1 MFNLNVTEQDSALDI
16 ALAYAEYGLS
26 VVPLHRHNKVP
37 TKELGGWQ
45 KFQERQPTTEELE
58 KWFKGRDD
66 VVVALVCGKF
76 IVVDADTAEAVNW
89 VEANLP
95 VTPFKVATGKGV
107 HYYYNNPENFTTW
120 VARRT
125 EGYDPAKLIDIRGVG
140 GLIVAPH
147 NIHAT
152 GAIYTPIKIPD
163 WDLND
168 VEDLPDFTKELWVK
182 VTGVEKAVDGQPIST
197 PLSID
202 GVTEGSRNDQAARLA
217 GFLIAK
223 GLNTTFTEFFIQSW
237 NSQNKPPLPA
247 TEISTVV
254 NSVQKTHDR
263 KTQQAPSYISGK
275 RTIKE
280 PVNLYSPPGIL
291 KDIYEYSEQVAQIS
305 QPAIS
310 MQAALSLGSVAL
322 GRMYKTNMNNFSSLF
337 FMCIAKSGQG
347 KENVKTVV
355 ENILQQADFGDLMAG
370 DGYTSSGAIYSLL
383 RYKPTHITV
392 MDEFGKRLESISK
405 SSNSN
410 KEDAIQVL
418 METWG
423 RCHGVLRPDNY
434 SMMTLN
440 QKQQKEAMDRSTI
453 KPAITLVGMSVPKN
467 FYGALSTG
475 RIVDGFLNRFIVV
488 ESNVPRTVGRMV
500 PFAAPPQSTSD
511 WVSHVRQVDNEMEQI
526 SRDNAELDFKSRIL
540 TFDDDSNDLFEKL
553 AYRLVD
559 EQNVLE
565 KEGLEVL
572 LSRTR
577 EKAMRLALIGALAD
591 DRKAKVIKGD
601 ITQWAIEYVYYYDQ
615 LLVENCKDKVAG
627 SEIEGRIKQ
636 VLSFIRSQGEWGI
649 SKRDI
654 DRREIFRSMKSY
666 EVKEIIERLKN
677 SGEIQEKDLKAKGTG
692 RPTKRIVA
700 IDPEFFNED

>member
-1 MFNLNVTEQDSALDI
+1 VFNLNVTAQDSALDL

-26 VVPLHRHNKVP
+26 VIPLQRHNKVP
-37 TKELGGWQ
+37 PKELGSWE
-45 KFQERQPTTEELE
+45 KYKTEQPTTEQIE
-58 KWFKGRDD
+58 KWFKGRNDL
-66 VVVALVCGKF
+66 VVALVCGKF
-76 IVVDADTAEAVNW
+76 IVVDADTPESVNW
-89 VEANLP
+89 AEANLP
-95 VTPFKVATGKGV
+95 VTPFKVATGKGM
-107 HYYYNNPENFTTW
+107 HYYYNNPENFTTY

-125 EGYDPAKLIDIRGVG
+125 ESTDPAKLIDLRGVG
-140 GLIVAPH
+140 GLIIAPH

-152 GAIYTPIKIPD
+152 GAIYEPIVIHD
-163 WDLND
+163 WGLND
-168 VEDLPDFTKELWVK
+168 VDDLPDFTKELWVK
-182 VTGVEKAVDGQPIST
+182 ITGAEKLNGKPISA
-197 PLSID
+197 PLSIK
-202 GVTEGSRNDQAARLA
+202 GVKEGSRNDQAARLA
-217 GFLIAK
+217 GYLIAK
-223 GLNTTFTEFFIQSW
+223 DINVDFVEFFVQSW
-237 NSQNKPPLPA
+237 NRQNNPPLDH
-247 TEISTVV
+247 TEISTTV
-254 NSVQKTHDR
+254 NSIQKTHDR
-263 KTQQAPSYISGK
+263 KNQQAPAYIKS
-275 RTIKE
+275 THSITE
-280 PVNLYSPPGIL
+280 PTNLYSPPGVL
-291 KDIYEYSEQVAQIS
+291 KDIYDYSENIAKIS

-310 MQAALSLGSVAL
+310 MQAALSVGSVAA
-322 GRMYKTNMNNFSSLF
+322 GRMYRTDMNNFSSLF

-355 ENILQQADFGDLMAG
+355 ESILDKADHSDLMAG

-405 SSNSN
+405 ASNSN
-410 KEDAIQVL
+410 KEDALQVL

-488 ESNVPRTVGRMV
+488 ESHVPRSVGKMI
-500 PFAAPPQSTSD
+500 PYIEPPKSVYD
-511 WVSHVRQVDNEMEQI
+511 WVTDVRQTNNEMEQI
-526 SRDNAELDFKSRIL
+526 ARDNAELDFKQRIL
-540 TFDDDSNDLFEKL
+540 TFDDDSRNLLEKL
-553 AYRLVD
+553 AYDLVD
-559 EQNVLE
+559 QQNKLE

-591 DRKAKVIKGD
+591 NKRAKTITGD
-601 ITQWAIEYVYYYDQ
+601 ITQWAIDYVNYYDQ
-615 LLVENCKDKVAG
+615 LLIESCKDKVAG
-627 SEIEGRIKQ
+627 SEMEGRIKQ
-636 VLSFIRSQGEWGI
+636 ILSFIRSQGEWGI

-677 SGEIQEKDLKAKGTG
+677 SGEIQEKDVKKSATG

>member
-1 MFNLNVTEQDSALDI
+1 MFNLQVTAQDSALDL
-16 ALAYAEYGLS
+16 ALAYAEYGIS

-37 TKELGGWQ
+37 PKELGGWQ
-45 KFQERQPTTEELE
+45 KFQERQPTTEEIE

-66 VVVALVCGKF
+66 LVVALVCGKF
-76 IVVDADTAEAVNW
+76 IVIDADTPEAVNW
-89 VEANLP
+89 CEANLP

-120 VARRT
+120 VAKRT

-152 GAIYTPIKIPD
+152 GAIYTPTRIED

-168 VEDLPDFTKELWVK
+168 VDDLPNLTQELWVK
-182 VTGVEKAVDGQPIST
+182 ITGVEKLNGQPIST
-197 PLSID
+197 PLSIQ
-202 GVTEGSRNDQAARLA
+202 GVSEGGRNDQAARLA
-217 GFLIAK
+217 GYLIAK
-223 GLNTTFTEFFIQSW
+223 GLNTDFTEFFVQSW
-237 NSQNKPPLPA
+237 NEQNTPPLSA
-247 TEISTVV
+247 SEISTTV

-263 KTQQAPSYISGK
+263 KNQQAPAYISTTK
-275 RTIKE
+275 TVKE
-280 PVNLYSPPGIL
+280 PVNLFSPPGVL
-291 KDIYEYSEQVAQIS
+291 KDIYEYSEEIAHIS

-322 GRMYKTNMNNFSSLF
+322 GRMYRTNMNNFSSLF

-355 ENILQQADFGDLMAG
+355 ETILDHAEYSDLMAG

-410 KEDAIQVL
+410 KEDALQIL

-434 SMMTLN
+434 SMMTLTN
-440 QKQQKEAMDRSTI
+440 KQQKEVLDRSTI

-488 ESNVPRTVGRMV
+488 ESHVPRTVGKMV
-500 PFAAPPQSTSD
+500 AFVEPPQSTYD

-526 SRDNAELDFKSRIL
+526 SRDNAEMDFKQRVVK
-540 TFDDDSNDLFEKL
+540 FDDDSNALLDSL
-553 AYRLVD
+553 AYRLV
-559 EQNVLE
+559 EQQNALE

-591 DRKAKVIKGD
+591 DRRTKVIKGN
-601 ITQWAIEYVYYYDQ
+601 ITQWAIDYVYYYDQ
-615 LLVENCKDKVAG
+615 LLIENCKDKVAG
-627 SEIEGRIKQ
+627 SEMEGRIKQ
-636 VLSFIRSQGEWGI
+636 ILSFIRSQGDWGI

-677 SGEIQEKDLKAKGTG
+677 SGEIQEKDLRAKGTG

>member
-1 MFNLNVTEQDSALDI
+1 MFNLQVTAQDSALDL
-16 ALAYAEYGLS
+16 ALAYAEYGIS

-37 TKELGGWQ
+37 PKELGGWQ
-45 KFQERQPTTEELE
+45 KFQERQPTTEEIE

-66 VVVALVCGKF
+66 LVVALVCGKF
-76 IVVDADTAEAVNW
+76 IVIDADTPEAVNW
-89 VEANLP
+89 CEANLP

-120 VARRT
+120 VAKRT

-152 GAIYTPIKIPD
+152 GAIYTPTRIED

-168 VEDLPDFTKELWVK
+168 IDDLPNLTQELWVK
-182 VTGVEKAVDGQPIST
+182 ITGVEKVNGKPIAA

-202 GVTEGSRNDQAARLA
+202 GISEGGRNDQAARLA
-217 GFLIAK
+217 GYLIAK
-223 GLNTTFTEFFIQSW
+223 GLNTEFTEFFVQSW
-237 NSQNKPPLPA
+237 NEQNTPPLSA
-247 TEISTVV
+247 SEISTTV
-254 NSVQKTHDR
+254 NSIQKTHDR
-263 KTQQAPSYISGK
+263 KNQQAPAYISTTK
-275 RTIKE
+275 NVNE
-280 PVNLYSPPGIL
+280 PVNLFSPPGVL
-291 KDIYEYSEQVAQIS
+291 KDIYEYSEQIAHIS

-322 GRMYKTNMNNFSSLF
+322 GRMYRTNMNNFASLF

-355 ENILQQADFGDLMAG
+355 ETILDHAEYSDLMAG

-410 KEDAIQVL
+410 KEDALQIL

-434 SMMTLN
+434 SMMTLTN
-440 QKQQKEAMDRSTI
+440 KQQKEVLDRSTI

-488 ESNVPRTVGRMV
+488 ESHVPRTVGKMV
-500 PFAAPPQSTSD
+500 AFVEPPQSTYD

-526 SRDNAELDFKSRIL
+526 SRDNAEMDFKQRVVK
-540 TFDDDSNDLFEKL
+540 FDDDSNALLDSL
-553 AYRLVD
+553 AYRLV
-559 EQNVLE
+559 EQQNALE

-591 DRKAKVIKGD
+591 DRRTKVIKGD
-601 ITQWAIEYVYYYDQ
+601 ITQWAIDYVYYYDQ
-615 LLVENCKDKVAG
+615 LLIENCKDKVAG
-627 SEIEGRIKQ
+627 SEMEGRIKQ
-636 VLSFIRSQGEWGI
+636 ILSFIRSQGEWGI

-677 SGEIQEKDLKAKGTG
+677 SGEIQEKDLRAKGTG

>member
-1 MFNLNVTEQDSALDI
+1 VFNLNVTAQDSALDL

-26 VVPLHRHNKVP
+26 VIPLQRHNKVP
-37 TKELGGWQ
+37 PKELGSWE
-45 KFQERQPTTEELE
+45 KYKTEQPTTEQIE
-58 KWFKGRDD
+58 KWFKGRNDL
-66 VVVALVCGKF
+66 VVALVCGKF
-76 IVVDADTAEAVNW
+76 IVVDADTPESVNW
-89 VEANLP
+89 AEANLP
-95 VTPFKVATGKGV
+95 VTPFKVATGKGM
-107 HYYYNNPENFTTW
+107 HYYYNNPENFTTY

-125 EGYDPAKLIDIRGVG
+125 ESTDPAKLIDLRGVG
-140 GLIVAPH
+140 GLIIAPH

-152 GAIYTPIKIPD
+152 GAIYEPIVIHD
-163 WDLND
+163 WGLND
-168 VEDLPDFTKELWVK
+168 VDDLPDFTKELWVK
-182 VTGVEKAVDGQPIST
+182 ITGAEKLNGKPISA
-197 PLSID
+197 PLSIK
-202 GVTEGSRNDQAARLA
+202 GVKEGSRNDQAARLA
-217 GFLIAK
+217 GYLIAK
-223 GLNTTFTEFFIQSW
+223 DINVDFVEFFVQSW
-237 NSQNKPPLPA
+237 NRQNNPPLDH
-247 TEISTVV
+247 TEISTTV
-254 NSVQKTHDR
+254 NSIQKTHDR
-263 KTQQAPSYISGK
+263 KNQQAPAYIKS
-275 RTIKE
+275 THSIKE
-280 PVNLYSPPGIL
+280 PTNLYSPPGIL
-291 KDIYEYSEQVAQIS
+291 KDIYDYSENIAKIS

-310 MQAALSLGSVAL
+310 MQAALSVGSVAA
-322 GRMYKTNMNNFSSLF
+322 GRMYRTDMNNFSSLF

-355 ENILQQADFGDLMAG
+355 ESILDKADHSDLMAG

-405 SSNSN
+405 ASNSN
-410 KEDAIQVL
+410 KEDALQVL

-488 ESNVPRTVGRMV
+488 ESHVPRSVGRMIPYV
-500 PFAAPPQSTSD
+500 EPPKAVYD
-511 WVSHVRQVDNEMEQI
+511 WVTDVRQTNNEMEQI
-526 SRDNAELDFKSRIL
+526 ARDNAELDFKQRIL
-540 TFDDDSNDLFEKL
+540 TFDDDSRNLLEKL
-553 AYRLVD
+553 AYDLVD
-559 EQNVLE
+559 QQNKLE

-591 DRKAKVIKGD
+591 NKRARTISGD
-601 ITQWAIEYVYYYDQ
+601 ITQWAIDYVNYYDQ
-615 LLVENCKDKVAG
+615 LLIESCKDKVAG
-627 SEIEGRIKQ
+627 SEMEGRIKQ
-636 VLSFIRSQGEWGI
+636 ILSFIRSQGEWGI

-677 SGEIQEKDLKAKGTG
+677 SGEIQEKDVKKSNTG

>member
-1 MFNLNVTEQDSALDI
+1 VFNLQVTAQDSALDL
-16 ALAYAEYGLS
+16 ALAYAEYGIS

-37 TKELGGWQ
+37 PKELGGWQ
-45 KFQERQPTTEELE
+45 KFQERQPTTEEIE

-66 VVVALVCGKF
+66 LVVALVCGKF
-76 IVVDADTAEAVNW
+76 IVIDADTPEAVNW
-89 VEANLP
+89 CEANLP

-120 VARRT
+120 VAKRT

-152 GAIYTPIKIPD
+152 GAIYTPTRIDD

-168 VEDLPDFTKELWVK
+168 IDDLPNLTQELWVK
-182 VTGVEKAVDGQPIST
+182 ITGVEKLNGKPIST
-197 PLSID
+197 PLSIQ
-202 GVTEGSRNDQAARLA
+202 GVSEGGRNDQAARLA
-217 GFLIAK
+217 GYLIAK
-223 GLNTTFTEFFIQSW
+223 GLNTDFTEFFVQSW
-237 NSQNKPPLPA
+237 NEQNTPPLSA
-247 TEISTVV
+247 SEISTTV

-263 KTQQAPSYISGK
+263 KNQQAPAYISTTK
-275 RTIKE
+275 TVKE
-280 PVNLYSPPGIL
+280 PANLYSPPGVL
-291 KDIYEYSEQVAQIS
+291 KDIYEYSEKIAHIS

-322 GRMYKTNMNNFSSLF
+322 GRMYRTNMNNFSSLF

-355 ENILQQADFGDLMAG
+355 ETILDHAEYSDLMAG

-410 KEDAIQVL
+410 KEDALQIL

-434 SMMTLN
+434 SMMTLTN
-440 QKQQKEAMDRSTI
+440 KQQKEVLDRSTI

-488 ESNVPRTVGRMV
+488 ESHVPRTVGKMV
-500 PFAAPPQSTSD
+500 AFVEPPQSTYD

-526 SRDNAELDFKSRIL
+526 SRDNAEMDFKQRVVK
-540 TFDDDSNDLFEKL
+540 FDDDSNALLDSL
-553 AYRLVD
+553 AYRLV
-559 EQNVLE
+559 EQQNALE

-591 DRKAKVIKGD
+591 DRRTKVIKGD
-601 ITQWAIEYVYYYDQ
+601 ITQWAIDYVYYYDQ
-615 LLVENCKDKVAG
+615 LLIENCKDKVAG
-627 SEIEGRIKQ
+627 SEMEGRIKQ
-636 VLSFIRSQGEWGI
+636 ILSFIRSQGDWGI

-677 SGEIQEKDLKAKGTG
+677 SGEIQEKDLRAKGTG

>member
-1 MFNLNVTEQDSALDI
+1 MFNLQVTAQDSALDL
-16 ALAYAEYGLS
+16 ALAYAEYGIS

-37 TKELGGWQ
+37 PKELGGWQ
-45 KFQERQPTTEELE
+45 KFQERQPTTEEIE

-66 VVVALVCGKF
+66 LVVALVCGKF
-76 IVVDADTAEAVNW
+76 IVIDADTPEAVNW
-89 VEANLP
+89 CEANLP

-120 VARRT
+120 VAKRT

-140 GLIVAPH
+140 GLIVATH

-152 GAIYTPIKIPD
+152 GAIYTPTRIED

-168 VEDLPDFTKELWVK
+168 VDDLPNLTQELWVK
-182 VTGVEKAVDGQPIST
+182 ITGVEKLNGQPIST
-197 PLSID
+197 PLSIQ
-202 GVTEGSRNDQAARLA
+202 GVSEGGRNDQAARLA
-217 GFLIAK
+217 GYLIAK
-223 GLNTTFTEFFIQSW
+223 GLNTDFTEFFVQSW
-237 NSQNKPPLPA
+237 NEQNTPPLSA
-247 TEISTVV
+247 SEISTTV

-263 KTQQAPSYISGK
+263 KNQQAPAYISTTK
-275 RTIKE
+275 TVKE
-280 PVNLYSPPGIL
+280 PVNLFSPPGVL
-291 KDIYEYSEQVAQIS
+291 KDIYEYSEEIAHIS

-322 GRMYKTNMNNFSSLF
+322 GRMYRTNMNNFSSLF

-355 ENILQQADFGDLMAG
+355 ETILDHAEYSDLMAG

-410 KEDAIQVL
+410 KEDALQIL

-434 SMMTLN
+434 SMMTLTN
-440 QKQQKEAMDRSTI
+440 KQQKEVLDRSTI

-488 ESNVPRTVGRMV
+488 ESHVPRTVGKMV
-500 PFAAPPQSTSD
+500 AFVEPPQSTYD
-511 WVSHVRQVDNEMEQI
+511 WVSHVRRVDNEMEQI
-526 SRDNAELDFKSRIL
+526 SRDNAEMDFKQRVVK
-540 TFDDDSNDLFEKL
+540 FDDDSNALLDSL
-553 AYRLVD
+553 AYRLV
-559 EQNVLE
+559 EQQNALE

-591 DRKAKVIKGD
+591 DRRTKVIKGD
-601 ITQWAIEYVYYYDQ
+601 ITQWAIDYVYYYDQ
-615 LLVENCKDKVAG
+615 LLIENCKDKVAG
-627 SEIEGRIKQ
+627 SEMEGRIKQ
-636 VLSFIRSQGEWGI
+636 ILSFIRSQGDWGI

-677 SGEIQEKDLKAKGTG
+677 SGEIQEKDLRAKGTG

>member
-1 MFNLNVTEQDSALDI
+1 MFNLQVTAQDSALDL
-16 ALAYAEYGLS
+16 ALAYAEYGIS

-37 TKELGGWQ
+37 PKELGGWQ
-45 KFQERQPTTEELE
+45 KFQERQPTTEEIE

-66 VVVALVCGKF
+66 LVVALVCGKF
-76 IVVDADTAEAVNW
+76 IVIDADTPEAVNW
-89 VEANLP
+89 CEANLP
-95 VTPFKVATGKGV
+95 ITPFKVATGKGV

-120 VARRT
+120 VAKRT

-152 GAIYTPIKIPD
+152 GAIYTPTKIDD

-168 VEDLPDFTKELWVK
+168 IDDLPNLTQDLWIK
-182 VTGVEKAVDGQPIST
+182 ITGVEKLNGQPIAA

-202 GVTEGSRNDQAARLA
+202 GISEGGRNDQAARLA
-217 GFLIAK
+217 GYLIAK
-223 GLNTTFTEFFIQSW
+223 GLNTEFTEFFVQSW
-237 NSQNKPPLPA
+237 NEQNKPPLSRS
-247 TEISTVV
+247 EISTTV
-254 NSVQKTHDR
+254 NSIQKTHDR
-263 KTQQAPSYISGK
+263 KNQQAPAYISTTK
-275 RTIKE
+275 SVNE
-280 PVNLYSPPGIL
+280 PVNLFSPPGVL
-291 KDIYEYSEQVAQIS
+291 KDIYEYSEQIAHIS

-322 GRMYKTNMNNFSSLF
+322 GRMYRTNMNNFSSLF

-355 ENILQQADFGDLMAG
+355 ETILDHAEHSDLMAG

-410 KEDAIQVL
+410 KEDALQIL

-434 SMMTLN
+434 SMMTLTN
-440 QKQQKEAMDRSTI
+440 KQQKEVLDRSTI

-488 ESNVPRTVGRMV
+488 ESHVPRTVGKMV
-500 PFAAPPQSTSD
+500 AFVEPPQSTYN

-526 SRDNAELDFKSRIL
+526 SRDNAELDFKQRIIK
-540 TFDDDSNDLFEKL
+540 FDDDSNALLDSL
-553 AYRLVD
+553 AYKLVD
-559 EQNVLE
+559 QQNALE

-591 DRKAKVIKGD
+591 DRKAKTIKGD
-601 ITQWAIEYVYYYDQ
+601 ITQWAIDYVYYYDQ
-615 LLVENCKDKVAG
+615 LLIENCKDKVAG
-627 SEIEGRIKQ
+627 SEMEGRIKQ
-636 VLSFIRSQGEWGI
+636 ILSFIRSQGDWGI

-677 SGEIQEKDLKAKGTG
+677 SGEIQEKDLRAKGTG

>member
-1 MFNLNVTEQDSALDI
+1 VFNLNVTAQDSALDL

-26 VVPLHRHNKVP
+26 VIPLQRHNKVP
-37 TKELGGWQ
+37 PKELGSWE
-45 KFQERQPTTEELE
+45 KYKTEQPTTEQIE
-58 KWFKGRDD
+58 KWFKGRNDL
-66 VVVALVCGKF
+66 VVALVCGKF
-76 IVVDADTAEAVNW
+76 IVVDADTPESVNW
-89 VEANLP
+89 AEANLP
-95 VTPFKVATGKGV
+95 VTPFKVATGKGM
-107 HYYYNNPENFTTW
+107 HYYYNNPENFTTY

-125 EGYDPAKLIDIRGVG
+125 ESTDPAKLIDLRGVG
-140 GLIVAPH
+140 GLIIAPH

-152 GAIYTPIKIPD
+152 GAIYEPIVIHD
-163 WDLND
+163 WGLND
-168 VEDLPDFTKELWVK
+168 VDDLPDFTKELWVK
-182 VTGVEKAVDGQPIST
+182 ITGAEKLNGKPISA
-197 PLSID
+197 PLSIK
-202 GVTEGSRNDQAARLA
+202 GVKEGSRNDQAARLA
-217 GFLIAK
+217 GYLIAK
-223 GLNTTFTEFFIQSW
+223 DINVDFVEFFVQSW
-237 NSQNKPPLPA
+237 NRQNNPPLDH
-247 TEISTVV
+247 TEISTTV
-254 NSVQKTHDR
+254 NSIQKTHDR
-263 KTQQAPSYISGK
+263 KNQQAPAYIKS
-275 RTIKE
+275 THSIKE
-280 PVNLYSPPGIL
+280 PTNLYSPPGIL
-291 KDIYEYSEQVAQIS
+291 KDIYDYSENIAKIS

-310 MQAALSLGSVAL
+310 MQAALSVGSVAA
-322 GRMYKTNMNNFSSLF
+322 GRMYRTDMNNFSSLF

-355 ENILQQADFGDLMAG
+355 ESILDKADHSDLMAG

-405 SSNSN
+405 ASNSN
-410 KEDAIQVL
+410 KEDALQVL

-488 ESNVPRTVGRMV
+488 ESHVPRSVGRMIPYV
-500 PFAAPPQSTSD
+500 EPPKSVYD
-511 WVSHVRQVDNEMEQI
+511 WVTDVRQTNNEMEQI
-526 SRDNAELDFKSRIL
+526 ARDNAELDFKQRIL
-540 TFDDDSNDLFEKL
+540 TFDDDSRNLLEKL
-553 AYRLVD
+553 AYDLVD
-559 EQNVLE
+559 QQNKLE

-591 DRKAKVIKGD
+591 NKRARTISGD
-601 ITQWAIEYVYYYDQ
+601 ITQWAIDYVNYYDQ
-615 LLVENCKDKVAG
+615 LLIESCKDKVAG
-627 SEIEGRIKQ
+627 SEMEGRIKQ
-636 VLSFIRSQGEWGI
+636 ILSFIRSQGEWGI

-677 SGEIQEKDLKAKGTG
+677 SGEIQEKDVKKSNTG

>member
-1 MFNLNVTEQDSALDI
+1 MFNLQVTAQDSALDL
-16 ALAYAEYGLS
+16 ALAYAEYGIS

-37 TKELGGWQ
+37 PKELGGWQ
-45 KFQERQPTTEELE
+45 KFQEQQPTTEEIE

-66 VVVALVCGKF
+66 LVVALVCGKF
-76 IVVDADTAEAVNW
+76 IVIDADTPEAVNW
-89 VEANLP
+89 CEANLP

-120 VARRT
+120 VAKRT

-152 GAIYTPIKIPD
+152 GAIYTPTRIED

-168 VEDLPDFTKELWVK
+168 VDDLPNLTQELWVK
-182 VTGVEKAVDGQPIST
+182 ITGVEKLNGQPIST
-197 PLSID
+197 PLSIQ
-202 GVTEGSRNDQAARLA
+202 GVSEGGRNDQAARLA
-217 GFLIAK
+217 GYLIAK
-223 GLNTTFTEFFIQSW
+223 GLNTDFTEFFVQSW
-237 NSQNKPPLPA
+237 NEQNTPPLSA
-247 TEISTVV
+247 SEISTTV

-263 KTQQAPSYISGK
+263 KNQQAPAYISTTK
-275 RTIKE
+275 TVKE
-280 PVNLYSPPGIL
+280 PVNLFSPPGVL
-291 KDIYEYSEQVAQIS
+291 KDIYEYSEEIAHIS

-322 GRMYKTNMNNFSSLF
+322 GRMYRTNMNNFSSLF

-355 ENILQQADFGDLMAG
+355 ETILDHAEYSDLMAG

-410 KEDAIQVL
+410 KEDALQIL

-434 SMMTLN
+434 SMMTLTN
-440 QKQQKEAMDRSTI
+440 KQQKEVLDRSTI

-488 ESNVPRTVGRMV
+488 ESHVPRTVGKMV
-500 PFAAPPQSTSD
+500 AFVEPPQSTYD

-526 SRDNAELDFKSRIL
+526 SRDNAEMDFKQRVVK
-540 TFDDDSNDLFEKL
+540 FDDDSNALLDSL
-553 AYRLVD
+553 AYRLV
-559 EQNVLE
+559 EQQNALE

-591 DRKAKVIKGD
+591 DRRTKVIKGD
-601 ITQWAIEYVYYYDQ
+601 ITQWAIDYVYYYDQ
-615 LLVENCKDKVAG
+615 LLIENCKDKVAG
-627 SEIEGRIKQ
+627 SEMEGRIKQ
-636 VLSFIRSQGEWGI
+636 ILSFIRSQGDWGI

-677 SGEIQEKDLKAKGTG
+677 SGEIQEKDLRAKGTG

>member
-1 MFNLNVTEQDSALDI
+1 MFNLQVTAQDSALDL
-16 ALAYAEYGLS
+16 ALAYAEYGIS

-37 TKELGGWQ
+37 PKELGGWQ
-45 KFQERQPTTEELE
+45 KFQERQPTTEEIE

-66 VVVALVCGKF
+66 LVVALVCGKF
-76 IVVDADTAEAVNW
+76 IVIDADTPEAVNW
-89 VEANLP
+89 CEANLP

-120 VARRT
+120 VAKRT

-152 GAIYTPIKIPD
+152 GAIYTPTRIED

-168 VEDLPDFTKELWVK
+168 VDDLPNLTKELWVK
-182 VTGVEKAVDGQPIST
+182 ITGVEKLNGQPIST
-197 PLSID
+197 PLSIQ
-202 GVTEGSRNDQAARLA
+202 GVSEGGRNDQAARLA
-217 GFLIAK
+217 GYLIAK
-223 GLNTTFTEFFIQSW
+223 GLNTDFTEFFVQSW
-237 NSQNKPPLPA
+237 NEQNTPPLSA
-247 TEISTVV
+247 SEISTTV

-263 KTQQAPSYISGK
+263 KNQQAPAYISTTK
-275 RTIKE
+275 SVNE
-280 PVNLYSPPGIL
+280 PVNLFSPPGVL
-291 KDIYEYSEQVAQIS
+291 KDIYEYSEQIAHIS

-322 GRMYKTNMNNFSSLF
+322 GRMYRTNMNNFSSLF

-355 ENILQQADFGDLMAG
+355 ETILDHAEHSDLMAG

-410 KEDAIQVL
+410 KEDALQIL

-434 SMMTLN
+434 SMMTLTN
-440 QKQQKEAMDRSTI
+440 KQQKEVLDRSTI

-488 ESNVPRTVGRMV
+488 ESHVPRTVGKMV
-500 PFAAPPQSTSD
+500 AFVEPPQSTYN

-526 SRDNAELDFKSRIL
+526 SRDNAELDFKQRIIK
-540 TFDDDSNDLFEKL
+540 FDDDSNALLDSL
-553 AYRLVD
+553 AYKLVD
-559 EQNVLE
+559 QQNALE

-591 DRKAKVIKGD
+591 DRKAKTIKGD
-601 ITQWAIEYVYYYDQ
+601 ITQWAIDYVYYYDQ
-615 LLVENCKDKVAG
+615 VLIESCKDKVAG
-627 SEIEGRIKQ
+627 SEMEGRIKQ
-636 VLSFIRSQGEWGI
+636 ILSFIRSQGEWGI

-677 SGEIQEKDLKAKGTG
+677 SGEIQEKDLRAKGTG

>member
-1 MFNLNVTEQDSALDI
+1 VFNLQVTAQDSALDL
-16 ALAYAEYGLS
+16 ALAYAEYGIS

-37 TKELGGWQ
+37 PKELGGWQ
-45 KFQERQPTTEELE
+45 KFQERQPTTEEIE

-66 VVVALVCGKF
+66 LVVALVCGKF
-76 IVVDADTAEAVNW
+76 IVIDADTPEAVNW
-89 VEANLP
+89 CEANLP

-120 VARRT
+120 VAKRT

-152 GAIYTPIKIPD
+152 GAIYTPTRIED

-168 VEDLPDFTKELWVK
+168 VDDLPNLTQELWVK
-182 VTGVEKAVDGQPIST
+182 ITGVEKLNGKPIST
-197 PLSID
+197 PLSIQ
-202 GVTEGSRNDQAARLA
+202 GVSEGGRNDQAARLA
-217 GFLIAK
+217 GYLIAK
-223 GLNTTFTEFFIQSW
+223 GLNTDFTEFFVQSW
-237 NSQNKPPLPA
+237 NEQNSPPLSA
-247 TEISTVV
+247 SEISTTV

-263 KTQQAPSYISGK
+263 KNQQAPAYISTTK
-275 RTIKE
+275 TVKE
-280 PVNLYSPPGIL
+280 PANLYSPPGVL
-291 KDIYEYSEQVAQIS
+291 KDIYEYSEKIAHIS

-322 GRMYKTNMNNFSSLF
+322 GRMYRTNMNNFSSLF

-355 ENILQQADFGDLMAG
+355 ETILDHAEHSDLMAG

-410 KEDAIQVL
+410 KEDALQIL

-434 SMMTLN
+434 SMMTLTN
-440 QKQQKEAMDRSTI
+440 KQQKEVLDRSTI

-488 ESNVPRTVGRMV
+488 ESHVPRTVGKMV
-500 PFAAPPQSTSD
+500 AFVEPPQSTYN

-526 SRDNAELDFKSRIL
+526 SRDNAELDFKQRIIK
-540 TFDDDSNDLFEKL
+540 FDDDSNALLDSL
-553 AYRLVD
+553 AYKLVD
-559 EQNVLE
+559 QQNALE

-591 DRKAKVIKGD
+591 DRKAKTIKGD
-601 ITQWAIEYVYYYDQ
+601 ITQWAIDYVYYYDQ
-615 LLVENCKDKVAG
+615 LLIENCKDKVAG
-627 SEIEGRIKQ
+627 SEMEGRIKQ
-636 VLSFIRSQGEWGI
+636 ILSFIRSQGDWGI

-677 SGEIQEKDLKAKGTG
+677 SGEIQEKDLRAKGTG

-700 IDPEFFNED
+700 IDPAFFNED

>member
-1 MFNLNVTEQDSALDI
+1 VFNLQVTAQDSALDL
-16 ALAYAEYGLS
+16 ALAYAEYGIS

-37 TKELGGWQ
+37 PKELGGWQ
-45 KFQERQPTTEELE
+45 KFQERQPTTEEIE

-66 VVVALVCGKF
+66 LVVALVCGKF
-76 IVVDADTAEAVNW
+76 IVIDADTPEAVNW
-89 VEANLP
+89 CEANLP

-120 VARRT
+120 VAKRT

-152 GAIYTPIKIPD
+152 GAIYTPTRIED

-168 VEDLPDFTKELWVK
+168 VDDLPNLTQELWVK
-182 VTGVEKAVDGQPIST
+182 ITGVEKLNGQPIST
-197 PLSID
+197 PLSIQ
-202 GVTEGSRNDQAARLA
+202 GVSEGGRNDQAARLA
-217 GFLIAK
+217 GYLIAK
-223 GLNTTFTEFFIQSW
+223 GLNTDFTEFFVQSW
-237 NSQNKPPLPA
+237 NEQNTPPLSA
-247 TEISTVV
+247 SEISTTV

-263 KTQQAPSYISGK
+263 KNQQAPAYISTTK
-275 RTIKE
+275 TVKE
-280 PVNLYSPPGIL
+280 PVNLFSPPGVL
-291 KDIYEYSEQVAQIS
+291 KDIYEYSEEIAHIS

-322 GRMYKTNMNNFSSLF
+322 GRMYRTNMNNFSSLF

-355 ENILQQADFGDLMAG
+355 ETILDHAEYSDLMAG

-410 KEDAIQVL
+410 KEDALQIL

-434 SMMTLN
+434 SMMTLTN
-440 QKQQKEAMDRSTI
+440 KQQKEVLDRSTI

-488 ESNVPRTVGRMV
+488 ESHVPRTVGKMV
-500 PFAAPPQSTSD
+500 AFVEPPQSTYD

-526 SRDNAELDFKSRIL
+526 SRDNAEMDFKQRVVK
-540 TFDDDSNDLFEKL
+540 FDDDSNALLDSL
-553 AYRLVD
+553 AYRLV
-559 EQNVLE
+559 EQQNALE

-591 DRKAKVIKGD
+591 DRRTKVIKGD
-601 ITQWAIEYVYYYDQ
+601 ITQWAIDYVYYYDQ
-615 LLVENCKDKVAG
+615 LLIENCKDKVAG
-627 SEIEGRIKQ
+627 SEMEGRIKQ
-636 VLSFIRSQGEWGI
+636 ILSFIRSQGDWGI

-677 SGEIQEKDLKAKGTG
+677 SGEIQEKDLRAKGTG